1 MAHEYLFDLS
11 VTLASQQRHAEALKC
26 LVAILANAPL
36 PAMQARAGL
45 LNARISLHSTCN
57 LADVRALLNTL
68 VRLPNKTVHFNTRK
82 LPTMVRNRIS
92 ESMPTA
98 LHPTSFQGF
107 SIIFR
112 LLRMVHVI
120 VGCTLGST

>member
-68 VRLPNKTVHFNTRK
+68 VRLPNKTGAFQHKETPHHGSKPHFGIDAHSTASNFIS
-82 LPTMVRNRIS
+82 RI
-92 ESMPTA
+92 
-98 LHPTSFQGF
+98 FNYF
-107 SIIFR
+107 
-112 LLRMVHVI
+112 
-120 VGCTLGST
+120 